1 MEHAQRRILQNN
13 PLSKEET
20 MSLRG
25 MLVILIIIFHCSFY
39 YGFTFPDLGHIAV
52 SLFLFFS
59 GYGLELSLHG
69 KKGYLNGFLSNR
81 IFGILVQY
89 WAIVISIAVIGM
101 LMYPGSDPWDEI
113 ASALFRTPHW
123 FVVEILAFYILFYLT
138 STLLRDRGRI
148 RILATVVCTF
158 LLMFLMFRY
167 YGSALYYLSG
177 SGFAFGILWYH
188 VRDRIGTN
196 GILTALCI
204 IIPMV
209 ILTLIDGR
217 GDRGIPDMMRAA
229 LACIS
234 SIALLIGLQSID
246 LRKGW
251 PIHIAILIIGLILF
265 FNTDVDRESAS
276 FMVFASLCAILT
288 QIEIPSKVFAFLG
301 VMSFE
306 MYLMHETFY
315 LYVWR
320 NITQYEPLAF
330 VISLMC
336 AVIASYIVYRISNLM
351 IGKMRESLSSER
363 GVEV

>member
-1 MEHAQRRILQNN
+1 MEPAPRNILRED
-13 PLSKEET
+13 PLSKDDT
-20 MSLRG
+20 MALRG
-25 MLVILIIIFHCSFY
+25 MLVVLIIVFHCSFY
-39 YGFTFPDLGHIAV
+39 YDFTFPDLGHIAV
-52 SLFLFFS
+52 SMFLFFS
-59 GYGLELSLHG
+59 GYGLELSLHR
-69 KKGYLNGFLSNR
+69 KEGYLKGFPSNR

-89 WAIVISIAVIGM
+89 WTIVLAIAVIGL
-101 LMYPGSDPWDEI
+101 LMYPGSDPIDRI
-113 ASALFRTPHW
+113 ASALFKTPHW
-123 FVVEILAFYILFYLT
+123 FVVEILAFYVLFYLT
-138 STLLRDRGRI
+138 GTLLRKEGI
-148 RILATVVCTF
+148 RITATIICTF

-177 SGFAFGILWYH
+177 AGFAFGILWYH
-188 VRDRIGTN
+188 ARDRIGTN

-204 IIPMV
+204 IIPLV

-234 SIALLIGLQSID
+234 SISLLIGLQSID

-251 PIHIAILIIGLILF
+251 PIHIAVLIIGLILF

-276 FMVFASLCAILT
+276 FMVFASLCSILT
-288 QIEIPSKVFAFLG
+288 QIGIPAKAFALLG

-306 MYLMHETFY
+306 IYLMHETFY

-320 NITQYEPLAF
+320 NVTQYEPLAF
-330 VISLMC
+330 IISLMC
-336 AVIASYIVYRISNLM
+336 AVIASYIVYCISNLM